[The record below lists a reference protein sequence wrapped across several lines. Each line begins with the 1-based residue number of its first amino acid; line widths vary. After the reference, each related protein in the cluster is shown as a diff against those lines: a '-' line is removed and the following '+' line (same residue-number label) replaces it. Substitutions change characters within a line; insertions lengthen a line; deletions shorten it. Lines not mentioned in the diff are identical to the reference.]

1 MSAILNPLP
10 QPPAQPPALKPVPAT
25 PGSAEPKRSRGP
37 QIIGLIVL
45 VAAVAIGVKL
55 LLDRQASQQAE
66 AVPVAKIVKVM
77 RGPLEVQMRISGQ
90 TSARTFANVTV
101 PRMTGPEG
109 SRPLMLLSLAQ
120 GGRTVRAGEEVA
132 SIDAQSL
139 LDHIDDVHSTVV
151 QAQSDV
157 IKRRAEQAIE
167 SENLQQSIRVARASF
182 DKARL
187 DAQAAEV
194 RTPIDQELF
203 KLSVDEAK
211 AALDELSTDIKT
223 KAISQRAEVR
233 VLEFTTERHVRHR
246 DRHKKDAARFKIP
259 APMNGMVVLQ
269 NVFSGSEFR
278 AIQDGDQVYS
288 GQSVLK
294 IVSPNSMQVEAT
306 VNQSDS
312 DRFRVGQKA
321 MIGFDAF
328 PGLRLPGKVYSIGAI
343 AVAGYRANNYIRN
356 VPVRVQI
363 DGVDPRV
370 IPDLSASADVLLEQR
385 PNQLLVP
392 RAALH
397 SQAGKQF
404 VWVKQ
409 GSKFA
414 RRDVQIVDRNAT
426 SAAVT
431 GVQEGEE
438 VAINY
443 VPPVETASR

>member
-1 MSAILNPLP
+1 
-10 QPPAQPPALKPVPAT
+10 
-25 PGSAEPKRSRGP
+25 
-37 QIIGLIVL
+37 
-45 VAAVAIGVKL
+45 
-55 LLDRQASQQAE
+55 
-66 AVPVAKIVKVM
+66 
-77 RGPLEVQMRISGQ
+77 
-90 TSARTFANVTV
+90 
-101 PRMTGPEG
+101 
-109 SRPLMLLSLAQ
+109 
-120 GGRTVRAGEEVA
+120 
-132 SIDAQSL
+132 
-139 LDHIDDVHSTVV
+139 VV